1 LTLDYRPY
9 DAAKDKEALQRIWRE
24 IGWLE
29 KGKEESLDLLLS
41 CSRALVADVS
51 GGPECLVLTTPGT
64 MRYLDEELFFTAVT
78 GVTTSLIA
86 RKQGLAKRLLAQ
98 ALAADA
104 AAGALVVSLG
114 VFEQGYYDQLGFG
127 TGCYEIWCTF
137 DPARLKIAAKPRVPR
152 RLTINDWPAMHAA
165 RLTRRR
171 GHGSANINPPELTHA
186 DLIWSENGFGLGY
199 GDGPNG
205 ELTHYFWVSAKELE
219 HGPHEVWLMVF
230 QTAEQFREL
239 MALLQSLGDQVR
251 AVGLREPPGIQIQDL
266 LEQPF
271 RQRALTK
278 GSKFESSSR
287 ASAYWQVRLLDLP
300 GCLARTHLPGHEV
313 RFNLKLTDPL
323 EPLLDESAPWHGVAG
338 DYVVTLGP
346 SSGAE
351 PGRDAA
357 LPTLAAS
364 VGAFTRLWLGV
375 RPATSL
381 AVTDDLS
388 GPPALLENLDWV
400 LRLPTPKPDWDF

>member
-1 LTLDYRPY
+1 MDYRLY

-64 MRYLDEELFFTAVT
+64 MRYLDEELSFIAVT

-86 RKQGLAKRLLAQ
+86 RKQGLAKRLLAE
-98 ALAADA
+98 ALAAEA

-127 TGCYEIWCTF
+127 TGSYEIWCTF

-152 RLTINDWPAMHAA
+152 RLTINDWRAMHAA
-165 RLTRRR
+165 RLARRR
-171 GHGSANINPPELTHA
+171 GHGAANLNPPELTHA

-199 GDGPNG
+199 SDGPNG
-205 ELTHYFWVSAKELE
+205 GLTHYLWLSAKELE
-219 HGPHEVWLMVF
+219 HGPYDAWLMVF
-230 QTAEQFREL
+230 QAAEQFQEL

-251 AVGLREPPGIQIQDL
+251 AVSLREPPGIQIQDL

-300 GCLARTHLPGHEV
+300 GCLARTHLPGPEV
-313 RFNLKLTDPL
+313 RFNLKLTDPIA
-323 EPLLDESAPWHGVAG
+323 PLLDEEAPWRGVAG

-351 PGRDAA
+351 LGGDAA
-357 LPTLAAS
+357 LPTLSAS

-400 LRLPTPKPDWDF
+400 LRLPVPKPDWDF

>member
-1 LTLDYRPY
+1 MDYRSY
-9 DAAKDKEALQRIWRE
+9 DPTKDKEALQRIWRE

-29 KGKEESLDLLLS
+29 KGKEEALDLLLN
-41 CSRALVADVS
+41 CSRALVADVHDA
-51 GGPECLVLTTPGT
+51 PECLVLTTPGT
-64 MRYLDEELFFTAVT
+64 MRYLDEELSFLAVT

-127 TGCYEIWCTF
+127 TGSYELWCSF

-165 RLTRRR
+165 RLVRRR
-171 GHGSANINPPELTHA
+171 GHGAANINPPELTHA
-186 DLIWSENGFGLGY
+186 DLMWSENGFGLGY
-199 GDGPNG
+199 GDGPQG
-205 ELTHYFWVSAKELE
+205 ELTHYFWVSAKEVE
-219 HGPHEVWLMVF
+219 HGPYDVWLMVF

-251 AVGLREPPGIQIQDL
+251 LVSLREPPGIQIQDL

-300 GCLARTHLPGHEV
+300 GCLARTHLPGPEV

-323 EPLLDESAPWHGVAG
+323 EPLLDENAPWRGVAG

-381 AVTDDLS
+381 AVTDDLA
-388 GPPALLENLDWV
+388 GPPALLQNLDWL
-400 LRLPTPKPDWDF
+400 LRLPAPKPDWDF

>member
-1 LTLDYRPY
+1 
-9 DAAKDKEALQRIWRE
+9 
-24 IGWLE
+24 
-29 KGKEESLDLLLS
+29 
-41 CSRALVADVS
+41 
-51 GGPECLVLTTPGT
+51 
-64 MRYLDEELFFTAVT
+64 
-78 GVTTSLIA
+78 
-86 RKQGLAKRLLAQ
+86 
-98 ALAADA
+98 
-104 AAGALVVSLG
+104 
-114 VFEQGYYDQLGFG
+114 
-127 TGCYEIWCTF
+127 
-137 DPARLKIAAKPRVPR
+137 
-152 RLTINDWPAMHAA
+152 
-165 RLTRRR
+165 
-171 GHGSANINPPELTHA
+171 
-186 DLIWSENGFGLGY
+186 
-199 GDGPNG
+199 
-205 ELTHYFWVSAKELE
+205 
-219 HGPHEVWLMVF
+219 PHEVWLMVF

-300 GCLARTHLPGHEV
+300 GCLARTHLPGPEV

-388 GPPALLENLDWV
+388 GPPALLANLDRV
-400 LRLPTPKPDWDF
+400 LRLPAPKPDWDF

>member
-1 LTLDYRPY
+1 MDYRPY
-9 DAAKDKEALQRIWRE
+9 DPAKDKEAIQRIWRE

-41 CSRALVADVS
+41 CSRALVADIS

-64 MRYLDEELFFTAVT
+64 MRYLGEELSFIAVT

-86 RKQGLAKRLLAQ
+86 RKQGLAKRLLTQ
-98 ALAADA
+98 ALAAEA

-127 TGCYEIWCTF
+127 TGSYEIWCTF
-137 DPARLKIAAKPRVPR
+137 DPARLKIATKPRVPR

-165 RLTRRR
+165 RLARRR

-199 GDGPNG
+199 SDGPNG
-205 ELTHYFWVSAKELE
+205 ELTHYLWVSAKELE
-219 HGPHEVWLMVF
+219 HGPYDAWLMVF
-230 QTAEQFREL
+230 QTVEQFREL

-251 AVGLREPPGIQIQDL
+251 AVSLREPPGIQMQDM

-287 ASAYWQVRLLDLP
+287 ASAYWQVRLLNLP

-313 RFNLKLTDPL
+313 RFNLRLTDPV
-323 EPLLDESAPWHGVAG
+323 EPFLDEKAPWHGVAG
-338 DYVVTLGP
+338 DYVVTLGH

-357 LPTLAAS
+357 LPTLSAS

-381 AVTDDLS
+381 AITDDLA
-388 GPPALLENLDWV
+388 GPPALLENLDWA
-400 LRLPTPKPDWDF
+400 LRLPAPKPDWDF

>member
-1 LTLDYRPY
+1 LTLDYRTY
-9 DAAKDKEALQRIWRE
+9 DPTKDKEAVQRIWRE

-29 KGKEESLDLLLS
+29 KGKEECLDLLLS
-41 CSRALVADVS
+41 CSRALVADVH
-51 GGPECLVLTTPGT
+51 GAPECLVLTTPGT
-64 MRYLDEELFFTAVT
+64 MRYLDEELSFIAVT

-86 RKQGLAKRLLAQ
+86 RKQGLAKGLLAQ

-127 TGCYEIWCTF
+127 TGSYELWCSF
-137 DPARLKIAAKPRVPR
+137 DPARLKIEAKPRVPR

-165 RLTRRR
+165 RLVRRR
-171 GHGSANINPPELTHA
+171 GHGAANLNPPEITHA

-199 GDGPNG
+199 SDGPNG
-205 ELTHYFWVSAKELE
+205 ELTHYFWVSAKEVE
-219 HGPHEVWLMVF
+219 HGPYDTSLLVF

-239 MALLQSLGDQVR
+239 LALLKSLGDQVR
-251 AVGLREPPGIQIQDL
+251 SVSLREPPGIQMQDL

-278 GSKFESSSR
+278 GSKFESTSR
-287 ASAYWQVRLLDLP
+287 ASAYWQVRLLNLP

-313 RFNLKLTDPL
+313 RFNLRLTDPV
-323 EPLLDESAPWHGVAG
+323 EPLLDETAPWRGVAG

-388 GPPALLENLDWV
+388 GPRALLENLDWL
-400 LRLPTPKPDWDF
+400 LRLPAPKPDWDF